1 MFNEYSEDS
10 LIEKPAIEIFKSL
23 GYSYLNCFD
32 ETFGQNSTLGRETS
46 SDVVLMSRLKPALVN
61 LNPKLPQEAINKA
74 IEIIISDRSIL
85 NPAVANKEFYKLIKE
100 GVKVSYRNKSAKG
113 GDEEV
118 EEVVKV
124 IDFENPDENDFFLAS
139 QFWVTGDLYKRR
151 PDLIGFVNGLPLIL
165 IELKGTHRKL
175 ENAYYDN
182 LKDYKDTIPQIFWF
196 NAFVILS
203 NGSESKVGTLTLDW
217 EHFAEWKKINSEG
230 EQGVVSL
237 DTIIKGTC
245 EKKKF
250 LDLLENFIL
259 FQDTGG
265 KQIKIFSK
273 NHQYLGVNNAI
284 EQFRQ
289 IEKNKGRLG
298 VFWHTQGSG
307 KSFSM
312 IFFSQKILRKFGGNY
327 TFIIV
332 TDRKELDVQIYKN
345 FLSCGAVTE
354 IEVHAE
360 SRNHLRQLL
369 KENHRN
375 IFTLIHKFGLNTG
388 ENLEV
393 LSDRSDIIV
402 ITDEAHRSQYDTLA
416 LNMRSALPNAAFI
429 AFTGTPLIVGEEKT
443 KETFGDY
450 ISVYDF
456 RQSVDDNATVP
467 LYYENRIPE
476 LQLED
481 KDLFNEKIQDIV
493 EKAELTP
500 EEENR
505 LEREFA
511 REYHLITRD
520 DRLNRVAED
529 IVEHFIS
536 RGFRGK
542 GMVVCI
548 DKPTAVKMYQKV
560 KALWDLEIKE
570 LESVM
575 QLARDEKEKELDQVQ
590 LNYLKETDMTVVVS
604 PEQNEIDKF
613 RKLGLDIETHR
624 RRMVK
629 EDLDEKFK
637 DPDNPFRLVFV
648 CAMWMTGFDA
658 PSVSTIYLDKP
669 MKNHTLMQTIAR
681 ANRVFKEKP
690 NGLIV
695 DYIGVFRNLQKALA
709 IYGIGGRDREGA
721 LPVKPKDELIKDLRN
736 KLSELKNFCLSKE
749 VDLYAIIDAGAL
761 NNIRMIGDAVDKL
774 LENDSTKS
782 NYLNLANAV
791 YVIFKAILPDPK
803 VSEFQQIVRLI
814 KVIADKMRSFEG
826 PVDISQV
833 MKKVEDV
840 LDESVKA
847 EQYIISDTKPLD
859 LSKIDFESLK
869 KMFEKSRKNTQA
881 ERLKN
886 ALKAKVFGM
895 VMMNKHRVNYA
906 EMLQEMIDEYNSGTI
921 NVEQFFDKLMK
932 FAKELNEEDQR
943 SIKENLTEEELAIF
957 DLLKQPKLSAK
968 EKNKVKS
975 AAKELL
981 VTLKA
986 SRLVLDW
993 RKRQQTRANVQ
1004 LTIQQ
1009 ILDKGLP
1016 TVYSPDIFQ
1025 SKCDRVY
1032 EHIYENYF
1040 GDGRSIYS

>member
-1 MFNEYSEDS
+1 MEIDYSEDS
-10 LIEKPAIEIFKSL
+10 LIEQPAIEIFISL
-23 GYSYLNCFD
+23 GYSHLNCFD
-32 ETFGQNSTLGRETS
+32 ESFGENSTLGRETS
-46 SDVVLMSRLKPALVN
+46 TDVVLISKLKPALIKLNRN
-61 LNPKLPQEAINKA
+61 LPPEAINKA
-74 IEIIISDRSIL
+74 IEIIIADRSIL
-85 NPAVANKEFYKLIKE
+85 NPAVANKEIYKLIKE
-100 GVKVSYRNKSAKG
+100 GVKVSFRNKK
-113 GDEEV
+113 DEEV
-118 EEVVKV
+118 EEVVNV
-124 IDFENPDENDFFLAS
+124 FDFEHPEENDFFLAS

-151 PDLIGFVNGLPLIL
+151 PDLVVFVNGLPLIL

-175 ENAYYDN
+175 ENAFNDN
-182 LKDYKDTIPQIFWF
+182 LKDYKDTIPQIFWY
-196 NAFVILS
+196 NAFIILS
-203 NGSESKVGTLTLDW
+203 NGSESKIGTITSDW
-217 EHFAEWKKINSEG
+217 EHFAEWKKISSEG
-230 EQGVVSL
+230 EGGVVSL

-245 EKKKF
+245 NKEKF
-250 LDLLENFIL
+250 LDLIENFIL
-259 FQDTGG
+259 FQDIGG

-284 EQFRQ
+284 EQFQQ
-289 IEKNKGRLG
+289 IDKNKGRLG

-375 IFTLIHKFGLNTG
+375 IFTLIHKFGLNQG
-388 ENLEV
+388 EKLEV
-393 LSDRSDIIV
+393 LSDRSDIII

-416 LNMRSALPNAAFI
+416 LNMRSALPNASFI

-450 ISVYDF
+450 VSVYDF
-456 RQSVDDNATVP
+456 KQSIEDNATVP

-493 EKAELTP
+493 EQAELTT

-529 IVEHFIS
+529 IVEHFIA
-536 RGFRGK
+536 RGYMGK
-542 GMVVCI
+542 GMVVSI
-548 DKPTAVKMYQKV
+548 DKPTAVKMFEKV
-560 KALWDLEIKE
+560 KTLWKLKISE
-570 LESVM
+570 LESLM
-575 QLARDEKEKELDQVQ
+575 GLARDEKEKELDQEQ
-590 LNYLKETDMTVVVS
+590 LNFLKETDMAVVVS
-604 PEQNEIDKF
+604 SEQNEVDKF
-613 RKLGLDIETHR
+613 RKLGLDIKTHR
-624 RRMVK
+624 RRIVK
-629 EDLDEKFK
+629 EDLGEKFK
-637 DPDNPFRLVFV
+637 DPNNPFRLVFV
-648 CAMWMTGFDA
+648 CAMWITGFDA

-695 DYIGVFRNLQKALA
+695 DYIGVFKNLQKALA
-709 IYGIGGRDREGA
+709 IYGVGGKDGKEVI
-721 LPVKPKDELIKDLRN
+721 PVKPKDELIKDLIG
-736 KLSELKNFCLSKE
+736 KISQLKQFCKE
-749 VDLYAIIDAGAL
+749 KGIDLEAITNAGAL
-761 NNIRMIGDAVDKL
+761 NNIKMIDDAVDTL
-774 LENDSTKS
+774 LESDSTKS

-791 YVIFKAILPDPK
+791 NIIFKAILPDPK
-803 VSEFQQIVRLI
+803 ASEYQHIVRLI
-814 KVIADKMRSFEG
+814 KVIADKIRSFEV
-826 PVDISQV
+826 PVDISRV
-833 MKKVEDV
+833 MQKVGKV

-847 EQYIISDTKPLD
+847 EPYIISDTKPID
-859 LSKIDFESLK
+859 LSNIDFDSLK
-869 KMFEKSRKNTQA
+869 KMFEKSKKNTQA

-886 ALKAKVFGM
+886 ALKAKVSAM
-895 VMMNKHRVNYA
+895 VILNKHRVDYA
-906 EMLQEMIDEYNSGTI
+906 ERLQELIDEYNSGAI
-921 NVEQFFDKLMK
+921 NVEQFFNKLMK
-932 FAKELNEEDQR
+932 FAENLNEEEQR
-943 SIKENLTEEELAIF
+943 GISENLTEEELALF
-957 DLLKQPKLSAK
+957 DLIKYPNLSEKDKQ
-968 EKNKVKS
+968 KVKS
-975 AAKELL
+975 AAKDLL
-981 VTLKA
+981 VSLKA
-986 SRLVLDW
+986 GKLVLDW
-993 RKRQQTRANVQ
+993 RKKQQTRANVQ

-1016 TVYSPDIFQ
+1016 SIYTTEDYQ
-1025 SKCDRVY
+1025 NKCTRVY

-1040 GDGRSIYS
+1040 GDGKSIYN

>member
-1 MFNEYSEDS
+1 M
-10 LIEKPAIEIFKSL
+10 I
-23 GYSYLNCFD
+23 
-32 ETFGQNSTLGRETS
+32 
-46 SDVVLMSRLKPALVN
+46 
-61 LNPKLPQEAINKA
+61 
-74 IEIIISDRSIL
+74 
-85 NPAVANKEFYKLIKE
+85 
-100 GVKVSYRNKSAKG
+100 
-113 GDEEV
+113 
-118 EEVVKV
+118 
-124 IDFENPDENDFFLAS
+124 
-139 QFWVTGDLYKRR
+139 
-151 PDLIGFVNGLPLIL
+151 
-165 IELKGTHRKL
+165 
-175 ENAYYDN
+175 
-182 LKDYKDTIPQIFWF
+182 
-196 NAFVILS
+196 
-203 NGSESKVGTLTLDW
+203 
-217 EHFAEWKKINSEG
+217 
-230 EQGVVSL
+230 
-237 DTIIKGTC
+237 
-245 EKKKF
+245 
-250 LDLLENFIL
+250 ENFIL
-259 FQDTGG
+259 FQDIGG

-284 EQFRQ
+284 EQFQQ
-289 IEKNKGRLG
+289 IDKNKGRLG

-312 IFFSQKILRKFGGNY
+312 IFFSQKVLRKFGGNY

-360 SRNHLRQLL
+360 SRNHLKQLL

-375 IFTLIHKFGLNTG
+375 IFTLIHKFGLNSG
-388 ENLEV
+388 EKLEV

-450 ISVYDF
+450 VSVYDF
-456 RQSVDDNATVP
+456 RQSVEDKATVP

-476 LQLED
+476 LQLDD
-481 KDLFNEKIQDIV
+481 KDLFNEKIQDIIDQ
-493 EKAELTP
+493 AELTP
-500 EEENR
+500 EEESK

-536 RGFRGK
+536 RGYKGK

-560 KALWDLEIKE
+560 KTLWDLEIKE
-570 LESVM
+570 LESLMEV
-575 QLARDEKEKELDQVQ
+575 ARDEKEKELDQEK
-590 LNYLKETDMTVVVS
+590 LDYLKETDMAVVVS
-604 PEQNEIDKF
+604 SEQNEVDKF

-624 RRMVK
+624 RRIVK

-669 MKNHTLMQTIAR
+669 MKNHTLMQTIAI

-695 DYIGVFRNLQKALA
+695 DYIGVFSNLQKALA
-709 IYGIGGRDREGA
+709 IYGVGGRDRDGA
-721 LPVKPKDELIKDLRN
+721 LPVKPKDELIKDLS
-736 KLSELKNFCLSKE
+736 KKISELKNFFTSKE
-749 VDLYAIIDAGAL
+749 IELDAIVKAGAL
-761 NNIRMIGDAVDKL
+761 NNIKMIDDAVDKL

-791 YVIFKAILPDPK
+791 NVIFKAILPDPK
-803 VSEFQQIVRLI
+803 VSEFQQIVKLI

-826 PVDISQV
+826 PVDISRVMQQV
-833 MKKVEDV
+833 EKI
-840 LDESVKA
+840 LDDSVKA

-869 KMFEKSRKNTQA
+869 KMFETNRKNTQA

-886 ALKAKVFGM
+886 ALKAKVSSM
-895 VMMNKHRVNYA
+895 VMMNKHRVDYA
-906 EMLQEMIDEYNSGTI
+906 ERLQQLIDEYNSGST
-921 NVEQFFDKLMK
+921 NVEQFFDNLMK
-932 FAKELNEEDQR
+932 FAKDLNEEEQR
-943 SIKENLTEEELAIF
+943 GIVEKLTEEELALF
-957 DLLKQPKLSAK
+957 DLLKQPEVSDK
-968 EKNKVKS
+968 EKDKVKS

-986 SRLVLDW
+986 SKLVLDW

-1009 ILDKGLP
+1009 ILDRVLP
-1016 TVYSPDIFQ
+1016 TIYSNEMFQ
-1025 SKCDRVY
+1025 NKCIRVY
-1032 EHIYENYF
+1032 EHVYENYF
-1040 GDGRSIYS
+1040 GDGKSIYS

>member
-1 MFNEYSEDS
+1 MIYQTFSEDS
-10 LIEKPAIEIFKSL
+10 LIEQPAIEIFKSL
-23 GYSYLNCFD
+23 GYSHLNCFE
-32 ETFGQNSTLGRETS
+32 ETFGEKSTLGRETS
-46 SDVVLMSRLKPALVN
+46 SDVVLISKLKPALLKLNRN
-61 LNPKLPQEAINKA
+61 LPAEAINKA
-74 IEIIISDRSIL
+74 IEIIIADRSIL
-85 NPAVANKEFYKLIKE
+85 NPAVANKEIYKLIKE
-100 GVKVSYRNKSAKG
+100 GVKVSFRNKK
-113 GDEEV
+113 DEEV
-118 EEVVKV
+118 EEVVRV
-124 IDFENPDENDFFLAS
+124 IDFEHPDENDFFLAS
-139 QFWVTGDLYKRR
+139 QFWLIGDLYKRR
-151 PDLIGFVNGLPLIL
+151 PDLVVFVNGLPLIL

-175 ENAYYDN
+175 ENAFNDN
-182 LKDYKDTIPQIFWF
+182 LKDYKDTIPQIFWY
-196 NAFVILS
+196 NAFIILS
-203 NGSESKVGTLTLDW
+203 NGSESKIGTITSDW
-217 EHFAEWKKINSEG
+217 GHFAEWKKINTEG
-230 EQGVVSL
+230 EEGVVSL

-245 EKKKF
+245 AKEKL
-250 LDLLENFIL
+250 LDLIENFIL
-259 FQDTGG
+259 FQDIGG

-284 EQFRQ
+284 EQFQQ
-289 IEKNKGRLG
+289 IEKNNGRLG

-312 IFFSQKILRKFGGNY
+312 IFFSQKVLRKFGGNY

-375 IFTLIHKFGLNTG
+375 IFTLIHKFGLNLG
-388 ENLEV
+388 EKLEV

-450 ISVYDF
+450 VSVYDF
-456 RQSVDDNATVP
+456 KQSSDDNATVP

-481 KDLFNEKIQDIV
+481 KDLFNEKIQDIIDQ
-493 EKAELTP
+493 AELTP
-500 EEENR
+500 EEENK

-536 RGFRGK
+536 RGYKGK

-570 LESVM
+570 LKSLMEV
-575 QLARDEKEKELDQVQ
+575 ARDEKEKELDQEK
-590 LNYLKETDMTVVVS
+590 LDYLKDTDMAVVVS
-604 PEQNEIDKF
+604 SEQNEVDKF
-613 RKLGLDIETHR
+613 RKLGLEIEPHR
-624 RRMVK
+624 RRIVK

-695 DYIGVFRNLQKALA
+695 DYIGVFRKLAKSISNL
-709 IYGIGGRDREGA
+709 
-721 LPVKPKDELIKDLRN
+721 
-736 KLSELKNFCLSKE
+736 
-749 VDLYAIIDAGAL
+749 
-761 NNIRMIGDAVDKL
+761 
-774 LENDSTKS
+774 
-782 NYLNLANAV
+782 
-791 YVIFKAILPDPK
+791 
-803 VSEFQQIVRLI
+803 
-814 KVIADKMRSFEG
+814 
-826 PVDISQV
+826 
-833 MKKVEDV
+833 
-840 LDESVKA
+840 
-847 EQYIISDTKPLD
+847 
-859 LSKIDFESLK
+859 
-869 KMFEKSRKNTQA
+869 
-881 ERLKN
+881 
-886 ALKAKVFGM
+886 
-895 VMMNKHRVNYA
+895 
-906 EMLQEMIDEYNSGTI
+906 
-921 NVEQFFDKLMK
+921 
-932 FAKELNEEDQR
+932 
-943 SIKENLTEEELAIF
+943 
-957 DLLKQPKLSAK
+957 
-968 EKNKVKS
+968 
-975 AAKELL
+975 
-981 VTLKA
+981 
-986 SRLVLDW
+986 W
-993 RKRQQTRANVQ
+993 
-1004 LTIQQ
+1004 
-1009 ILDKGLP
+1009 
-1016 TVYSPDIFQ
+1016 
-1025 SKCDRVY
+1025 
-1032 EHIYENYF
+1032 
-1040 GDGRSIYS
+1040 GRSKR

>member
-1 MFNEYSEDS
+1 MITDYLEDN
-10 LIEKPAIEIFKSL
+10 LIEQPAIGIFRSL
-23 GYSYLNCFD
+23 GYDYLNCFD
-32 ETFGQNSTLGRETS
+32 ETFGENSTLGREAS
-46 SDVVLMSRLKPALVN
+46 SDVVLISKLKPALIK
-61 LNPKLPQEAINKA
+61 LNPKLPLEAISKA
-74 IEIIISDRSIL
+74 IDILIADRSIL
-85 NPAVANKEFYKLIKE
+85 NPAVANKEVYKQIKE
-100 GVKVSYRNKSAKG
+100 GVKVSFRNKSAKG

-118 EEVVKV
+118 EDVVKV
-124 IDFENPDENDFFLAS
+124 IDFENPKENDFFLAS
-139 QFWVTGDLYKRR
+139 QFWITGDLYKRR
-151 PDLIGFVNGLPLIL
+151 PDLVVFINGLPLIL

-175 ENAYYDN
+175 ENAFYDN
-182 LKDYKDTIPQIFWF
+182 LKDYNDTIPQIFWYNVF
-196 NAFVILS
+196 IILS
-203 NGSESKVGTLTLDW
+203 NGSESKIGTMTSDW
-217 EHFAEWKKINSEG
+217 EHFAEWKKINTEG
-230 EQGVVSL
+230 EKGVVSL

-245 EKKKF
+245 DKEKL
-250 LDLLENFIL
+250 LDLIENFIL
-259 FQDTGG
+259 FQDIGG
-265 KQIKIFSK
+265 KQIKILSK

-284 EQFRQ
+284 EQFHQ

-360 SRNHLRQLL
+360 SRNHLKQLL

-375 IFTLIHKFGLNTG
+375 IFTLIHKFGLNQG
-388 ENLEV
+388 EKLEV
-393 LSDRSDIIV
+393 LSERPDIIV

-429 AFTGTPLIVGEEKT
+429 AFTGTPLIIGEEKT

-456 RQSVDDNATVP
+456 KQSIDDNATVP

-476 LQLED
+476 LQLDD
-481 KDLFNEKIQDIV
+481 KELFNEKMQNIIEQ
-493 EKAELTP
+493 AELTP
-500 EEENR
+500 EEEYK

-520 DRLNRVAED
+520 ERLNRVAED
-529 IVEHFIS
+529 IVGHFIS
-536 RGFRGK
+536 RGYKGK

-560 KALWDLEIKE
+560 KALWNAEIRE
-570 LESVM
+570 LESIM
-575 QLARDEKEKELDQVQ
+575 HLGRDDKERELDEEK
-590 LNYLKETDMTVVVS
+590 LRYLKETDFAVVVS

-613 RKLGLDIETHR
+613 MKLGLDIETHR

-658 PSVSTIYLDKP
+658 PPVSTIYLDKP

-709 IYGIGGRDREGA
+709 IYGQGDTHTSDQ
-721 LPVKPKDELIKDLRN
+721 LPVKPKEALVKDLEVKIN
-736 KLSELKNFCLSKE
+736 EIKIFCLAKGIKI
-749 VDLYAIIDAGAL
+749 DLMLKAEALQNIYLIDE
-761 NNIRMIGDAVDKL
+761 AVEAL
-774 LENDSTKS
+774 LENETTRL
-782 NYLNLANAV
+782 NYLSLANIV
-791 YVIFKAILPDPK
+791 STIYKAILPDPK
-803 VSEFQQIVRLI
+803 AREYFQVVRLI
-814 KVIADKMRSFEG
+814 KVIADKLRSFD
-826 PVDISQV
+826 PPIDIKEIMARV
-833 MKKVEDV
+833 GKV
-840 LDESVKA
+840 LDESVKT
-847 EQYIISDTKPLD
+847 EPYLIKESDPID
-859 LSKIDFESLK
+859 LSKINFNALRK
-869 KMFEKSRKNTQA
+869 WFEKNKKNSQAEKLKNAMRVKVSAMVMLNRGRINFA
-881 ERLKN
+881 ERLQQ
-886 ALKAKVFGM
+886 L
-895 VMMNKHRVNYA
+895 
-906 EMLQEMIDEYNSGTI
+906 IDEYNSGAT
-921 NVEQFFDKLMK
+921 NVEQFFDKLIE
-932 FAKELNEEDQR
+932 FAKDLNEEEQR
-943 SIKENLTEEELAIF
+943 GIAEKLTEEELAVF
-957 DLLKQPKLSAK
+957 DLLKRPELSEK
-968 EKNKVKS
+968 DKNKVKS
-975 AAKELL
+975 ASKELL
-981 VTLKA
+981 ATLKA
-986 SRLVLDW
+986 SKLVLDW

-1009 ILDKGLP
+1009 ILDNILP
-1016 TVYSPDIFQ
+1016 NVYTTEMFQ
-1025 SKCDRVY
+1025 NKCERVY
-1032 EHIYENYF
+1032 KHVYENYF
-1040 GDGRSIYS
+1040 GDGKSVYF

>member
-1 MFNEYSEDS
+1 MLQGYSEDL
-10 LIEKPAIEIFKSL
+10 LIEQPAIEIFKSL
-23 GYSYLNCFD
+23 GYSHLNCFD

-46 SDVVLMSRLKPALVN
+46 SEVILISKLKPALKKLNQN
-61 LNPKLPQEAINKA
+61 LPDEAINKA
-74 IEIIISDRSIL
+74 IEIIIADRSIL
-85 NPAVANKEFYKLIKE
+85 NPAVANKEIYKLIKD
-100 GVKVSYRNKSAKG
+100 GAKVSFKNNEGK
-113 GDEEV
+113 EV
-118 EEVVKV
+118 EEAVKV
-124 IDFENPDENDFFLAS
+124 IDFENPDKNDFFLAS
-139 QFWVTGDLYKRR
+139 QFWITGDLYKRR
-151 PDLIGFVNGLPLIL
+151 PDLVLFVNGLPLIL
-165 IELKGTHRKL
+165 VELKGTHRKL
-175 ENAYYDN
+175 ENAFNDN
-182 LKDYKDTIPQIFWF
+182 LKDYKDTIPQIFWY
-196 NAFVILS
+196 NAFIILS
-203 NGSESKVGTLTLDW
+203 NGSESRVGTITSDW

-230 EQGVVSL
+230 EEGVVSL

-245 EKKKF
+245 SKEKL

-284 EQFRQ
+284 DQFQQ
-289 IEKNKGRLG
+289 IDKNKGRLG

-375 IFTLIHKFGLNTG
+375 IFTLIHKFGLNQG
-388 ENLEV
+388 EKLEV

-416 LNMRSALPNAAFI
+416 LNMRAALPNASFI

-450 ISVYDF
+450 VSVYDF
-456 RQSVDDNATVP
+456 KQSVEDNATVP

-481 KDLFNEKIQDIV
+481 KDLFNEKIQNII
-493 EKAELTP
+493 EQSGLIP

-536 RGFRGK
+536 RGYKGK

-570 LESVM
+570 KESLMEV
-575 QLARDEKEKELDQVQ
+575 ARDEKEKELDQEK
-590 LNYLKETDMTVVVS
+590 LEYLKETDMAVVVS
-604 PEQNEIDKF
+604 SEQNEVDKF

-637 DPDNPFRLVFV
+637 DPDDPFRLVFV

-690 NGLIV
+690 SGLIV

-709 IYGIGGRDREGA
+709 IYGVGGKEGKEV
-721 LPVKPKDELIKDLRN
+721 LPVKSKDELIKDLS
-736 KLSELKNFCLSKE
+736 KKISELKEFCKGKE
-749 VDLYAIIDAGAL
+749 IDLDAIAKAGAL
-761 NNIRMIGDAVDKL
+761 KNIKMIDDAVDKL
-774 LENDSTKS
+774 LDNDSTKS
-782 NYLNLANAV
+782 NYLNLANAIN
-791 YVIFKAILPDPK
+791 VIFKAILPDPK
-803 VSEFQQIVRLI
+803 VSDFQHIVKLI
-814 KVIADKMRSFEG
+814 KVITDKIRSIE
-826 PVDISQV
+826 PPIDITRIMQQV
-833 MKKVEDV
+833 GKV

-847 EQYIISDTKPLD
+847 EQYIISDTRTVD
-859 LSKIDFESLK
+859 LSNIDFDSLK
-869 KMFEKSRKNTQA
+869 KMFEKSRKNTHA

-886 ALKAKVFGM
+886 ALKAKVSAM
-895 VMMNKHRVNYA
+895 VMLNKQRVDYA
-906 EMLQEMIDEYNSGTI
+906 ERLQELIDEYNSGAV
-921 NVEQFFDKLMK
+921 NVEQFFGKLMK
-932 FAKELNEEDQR
+932 FAEDLNEEEQR
-943 SIKENLTEEELAIF
+943 GISENLSEEELALF
-957 DLLKQPKLSAK
+957 DLIKHPKLS
-968 EKNKVKS
+968 EKDKQKVKA
-975 AAKELL
+975 AAKDLL

-986 SRLVLDW
+986 GKLVLDW
-993 RKRQQTRANVQ
+993 RKKQQTRANVQ

-1009 ILDKGLP
+1009 ILDQGLP
-1016 TVYSPDIFQ
+1016 SIYSAEDYQ
-1025 SKCDRVY
+1025 SKCARVY

-1040 GDGRSIYS
+1040 GEGRSVYS

>member
-1 MFNEYSEDS
+1 MSLNYSEDS
-10 LIEKPAIEIFKSL
+10 LIEQPAIEIFKSI
-23 GYSYLNCFD
+23 GYSHLNCFD
-32 ETFGQNSTLGRETS
+32 ETFGEKSTLSRETS
-46 SDVVLMSRLKPALVN
+46 SDVVLISKLKPALIK
-61 LNPKLPQEAINKA
+61 LNKKLTAEAINKA
-74 IEIIISDRSIL
+74 IDILVADRSIL
-85 NPAVANKEFYKLIKE
+85 NPAVANKEVYKLIKE
-100 GVKVSYRNKSAKG
+100 GVKVSYRNRE
-113 GDEEV
+113 DDEV

-124 IDFENPDENDFFLAS
+124 IDFEHPEENDFFLAS

-151 PDLIGFVNGLPLIL
+151 PDLVVFVNGIPIIL
-165 IELKGTHRKL
+165 VELKGTHRKL
-175 ENAYYDN
+175 ENAFNDN
-182 LKDYKDTIPQIFWF
+182 LKDYKDTIPQIFWY
-196 NAFVILS
+196 NAFIILS
-203 NGSESKVGTLTLDW
+203 NGSESKIGTITSDW

-230 EQGVVSL
+230 EEGVVSL

-245 EKKKF
+245 SKEKL
-250 LDLLENFIL
+250 LDLIENFIL

-284 EQFRQ
+284 EQFQQ
-289 IEKNKGRLG
+289 IDKNKGRLG

-388 ENLEV
+388 EKLEV

-416 LNMRSALPNAAFI
+416 LNMRAALPNASFI

-450 ISVYDF
+450 VSVYAF
-456 RQSVDDNATVP
+456 RQSVEDNATVP

-481 KDLFNEKIQDIV
+481 KDLFNEKIQDII
-493 EKAELTP
+493 EQAELTS
-500 EEENR
+500 EEETR

-536 RGFRGK
+536 RGYKGK

-560 KALWDLEIKE
+560 KAIWDSEIRE
-570 LESVM
+570 LDNLMKV
-575 QLARDEKEKELDQVQ
+575 ARDEKEKELDQEK
-590 LNYLKETDMTVVVS
+590 LDYLKQTDMAVVVS
-604 PEQNEIDKF
+604 LEQNEIDKF
-613 RKLGLDIETHR
+613 RKLGLEIEPHR

-709 IYGIGGRDREGA
+709 IYGVGGKDSKDV
-721 LPVKPKDELIKDLRN
+721 LPVKPKDELIKDLAA
-736 KLSELKNFCLSKE
+736 KISELTEFCKGKDI
-749 VDLYAIIDAGAL
+749 DLEAIVNAGAL
-761 NNIRMIGDAVDKL
+761 NNIKMIDDAVDKL

-791 YVIFKAILPDPK
+791 NVIFKAILPDPK
-803 VSEFQQIVRLI
+803 TSEFQQIVRLI
-814 KVIADKMRSFEG
+814 KVIADKIKSYEG
-826 PVDISQV
+826 PVDISRV
-833 MKKVEDV
+833 MQKVGKV

-847 EQYIISDTKPLD
+847 EPYIISDTKPMD
-859 LSKIDFESLK
+859 LSSIDFDSLK
-869 KMFEKSRKNTQA
+869 KMFEKSKKNTQA
-881 ERLKN
+881 EKLKN
-886 ALKAKVFGM
+886 ALKAKVSAM
-895 VMMNKHRVNYA
+895 VILNKQRVDYA
-906 EMLQEMIDEYNSGTI
+906 ERLQVLIDEYNSGAI
-921 NVEQFFDKLMK
+921 NVEQFFNSLMK
-932 FAKELNEEDQR
+932 FAEDLNEEEQR
-943 SIKENLTEEELAIF
+943 GISENLTEEELALF
-957 DLLKQPKLSAK
+957 DLIKHPNLSEKDKQ
-968 EKNKVKS
+968 KVKS
-975 AAKELL
+975 AAKDLL

-986 SRLVLDW
+986 GKLVLDW
-993 RKRQQTRANVQ
+993 RKKQQTRANVQ

-1016 TVYSPDIFQ
+1016 SFYSPEDYQ
-1025 SKCDRVY
+1025 HKCARVY

-1040 GDGRSIYS
+1040 GDGRSVYS